1 MIWKLEENYNATEE
15 ELIEINTSNT
25 QYAEL
30 SLMCFIKV
38 L

>member
-1 MIWKLEENYNATEE
+1 MIWKLEETANASEE
-15 ELIEINTSNT
+15 ELIEMNTSNT